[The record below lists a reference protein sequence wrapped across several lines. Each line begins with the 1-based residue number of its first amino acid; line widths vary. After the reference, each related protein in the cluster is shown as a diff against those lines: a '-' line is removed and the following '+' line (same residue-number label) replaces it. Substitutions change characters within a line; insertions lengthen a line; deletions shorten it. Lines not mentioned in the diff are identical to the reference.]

1 MQVFHGHGGSVK
13 SVSCRP
19 ADRHLSLSL
28 SLSPN
33 LNPNP
38 NPDPNPNPNPTAN
51 LPKWPPVHLAG
62 SKPCSQMSA
71 VAAGEVPWK

>member
-33 LNPNP
+33 PNPNP
-38 NPDPNPNPNPTAN
+38 NPDPNPNPNPNPNQVSCRPGDRHVFASGGRDGSVTAQN
-51 LPKWPPVHLAG
+51 PPY
-62 SKPCSQMSA
+62 P
-71 VAAGEVPWK
+71 